1 MMKEIIQ
8 TLREQSI
15 VSDGKL
21 RCNTSLTK
29 GPGIRGGGGGRYR
42 YTREEGLDYGPSNTL
57 VLINTGI
64 QCYS

>member
-21 RCNTSLTK
+21 RCNTLLATVK
-29 GPGIRGGGGGRYR
+29 RGGHKGGGR
-42 YTREEGLDYGPSNTL
+42 DD
-57 VLINTGI
+57 IGI
-64 QCYS
+64 LEKRGFIMVEAILSS